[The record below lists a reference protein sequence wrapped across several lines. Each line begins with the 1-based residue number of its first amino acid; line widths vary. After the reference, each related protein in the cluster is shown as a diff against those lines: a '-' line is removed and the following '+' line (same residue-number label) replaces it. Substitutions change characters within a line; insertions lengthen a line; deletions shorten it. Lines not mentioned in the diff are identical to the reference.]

1 MGRGRVE
8 LRRIENKI
16 SRQVTFSKRRSG
28 LFKKAQ
34 EISVLCDAQVAVIIF
49 SNKGK
54 LYDWSSDSSLDG
66 ILEQYERQ
74 MHTEQLAEAD
84 NESKGNL
91 SLEFYKLTTKA
102 KILEKNIRNYG
113 GHDLEVMGLR
123 ELQNLEQQIDT
134 AIKRIRTRK
143 NQLMNE
149 SISEHQKKAR
159 ALQEQNNLL
168 AKKVKDKEKTL
179 AENPEKEK
187 YRQGHNLQAFKVPLP
202 QLQLPTLTLGASLQG
217 RGSEEE
223 EEIEARTQARRSNII
238 MPPWMLRHLIR

>member
-34 EISVLCDAQVAVIIF
+34 EISVLCDAQVALIIF
-49 SNKGK
+49 STKGK
-54 LYDWSSDSSLDG
+54 LFEFSSDSSLDG
-66 ILEQYERQ
+66 ILERYERQ
-74 MHTEQLAEAD
+74 THTEQLAEV
-84 NESKGNL
+84 NNKESQGNL
-91 SLEFYKLTTKA
+91 SLEFYKLNTKA

-113 GHDLEVMGLR
+113 GHDLDVLSLR
-123 ELQNLEQQIDT
+123 ELQNLENQIDT

-159 ALQEQNNLL
+159 TLQEQNNTL
-168 AKKVKDKEKTL
+168 AKKVK
-179 AENPEKEK
+179 EKEK
-187 YRQGHNLQAFKVPLP
+187 KLTENPQKEKYPQGQNLSGFNAPAP

-217 RGSEEE
+217 REEE
-223 EEIEARTQARRSNII
+223 EEGEAHQTAPRRSTI
-238 MPPWMLRHLIR
+238 MPPWMLHHLIR

>member
-49 SNKGK
+49 STKGK
-54 LYDWSSDSSLDG
+54 LFEFSSDSSLDG
-66 ILEQYERQ
+66 ILERYERQ
-74 MHTEQLAEAD
+74 THTEQLAEA
-84 NESKGNL
+84 NIESQGNL

-113 GHDLEVMGLR
+113 GHDLDILSLR

-134 AIKRIRTRK
+134 AMKRIRTRK
-143 NQLMNE
+143 NQMMNE

-159 ALQEQNNLL
+159 ALQEQNNIL
-168 AKKVKDKEKTL
+168 AKKVKEKEKTL
-179 AENPEKEK
+179 TENPQKEK
-187 YRQGHNLQAFKVPLP
+187 DTQGHNLPSFNVPAQ
-202 QLQLPTLTLGASLQG
+202 QLQLPTLTLGANLHQA

-223 EEIEARTQARRSNII
+223 EVEAHQTAPRSATII
-238 MPPWMLRHLIR
+238 PPWMSRHLIR